1 MKMIYSG
8 EMNMSLYEFDYT
20 KMCAADTVAKSRGCI
35 YNRDTSRTTGDFA
48 VIMKEGSYAEWKISS
63 WKSGKFTVT
72 VKYSS
77 DIDGEIIAALG
88 VNAQEEASLKFVSCR
103 YYARTKKEYRTGVIR
118 CTRAVVKLKEGENIL
133 FIKLPEYGKYGT
145 VSIDALSVSDGRLCE
160 MRQPVYDISDFT
172 MENDGRAD
180 CTDAFQRA
188 LDCCKDGG
196 GTLYIHDGEYLISG
210 VALHSDTTV
219 YVDETARIYGSEN
232 QNAYPLHN
240 VSHTYIQEY
249 REGFRALFYSE
260 GSENIVIT
268 GGGIIGIKDG
278 DSDIFEG
285 HEWQRPTVITFIS
298 CSNIVISNVDIKES
312 GSWTII
318 LLECNNAIID
328 SINLEAANHI
338 NRDGIDPV
346 DSEDIFITN
355 STLQSGDD
363 VICPKSGTY
372 KGVRNLHVRNC
383 ALSSCGANGIK
394 FGSSSYQK
402 FVHCTFEDI
411 VMIHI
416 NLAGI
421 SLGSADGAEVDGIH
435 FYNIKMSSVRV
446 PVSILNGGGVRGRRI
461 DGAPMKRGY
470 MKNITIENLFADKVR
485 NNLGSHI
492 DGRCK
497 DGVSDRVSD
506 ILLKNVHIECKG
518 GHCGEVPSQPDE
530 YNGEYPDYYWCD
542 PTMPAYGLYVR
553 HTDNIHL
560 VNCEFTLLSED
571 SREAV
576 VFNDCTNVVL
586 SGTSHVSG
594 GKPESM

>member
-1 MKMIYSG
+1 MK
-8 EMNMSLYEFDYT
+8 LYEFDYT
-20 KMCAADTVAKSRGCI
+20 KMYTADTVTKSSGCI
-35 YNRDTSRTTGDFA
+35 YNRDNCRTTGNFA
-48 VIMKEGSYAEWKISS
+48 VVMHGGSYAEWKITS
-63 WKSGKFTVT
+63 WKSGKFTIT

-77 DIDGEIIAALG
+77 DIDGEITAALG
-88 VNAQEEASLKFVSCR
+88 INSEEEALLKFVPCR
-103 YYARTKKEYRTGVIR
+103 YYARTKNEYRTGVIR
-118 CTRAVVKLKEGENIL
+118 CARAVIELKKGENTL
-133 FIKLPEYGKYGT
+133 FIKLPEYEKYGT
-145 VSIDALSVSDGRLCE
+145 VSIDTISVSDGRLCE

-172 MENDGRAD
+172 AENDGTTD

-210 VALHSDTTV
+210 VVLHSNTTV
-219 YVDETARIYGSEN
+219 YIDETARIYGNED
-232 QNAYPLHN
+232 QNAYPLYN

-249 REGFRALFYSE
+249 RKGFRSLFYSE

-268 GGGIIGIKDG
+268 GGGTIGIKNG

-285 HEWQRPTVITFIS
+285 QEWQRPTVITFIS
-298 CSNIVISNVDIKES
+298 CSNTVISNIDIKES
-312 GSWTII
+312 GSWTVI

-328 SINLEAANHI
+328 SINLDAANHI

-355 STLQSGDD
+355 SALLSGDD

-372 KGVRNLHVRNC
+372 KGVQNLHVRNC
-383 ALSSCGANGIK
+383 FLSSCGANGIK
-394 FGSSSYQK
+394 FGSSSYQQLK
-402 FVHCTFEDI
+402 HCTFEDI

-421 SLGSADGAEVDGIH
+421 SLGSADGAEVDDIQ

-446 PVSILNGGGVRGRRI
+446 PISILNGGGVRGRRI

-470 MKNITIENLFADKVR
+470 MKNITIENLYADKLID
-485 NNLGSHI
+485 NFGSHI
-492 DGRCK
+492 DGRYK
-497 DGVSDRVSD
+497 DGVPDRVSD

-518 GHCGEVPSQPDE
+518 GYCNEIPSQPDE

-553 HTDNIHL
+553 HTDNIHF
-560 VNCEFTLLSED
+560 VNCEFSLLSED
-571 SREAV
+571 SREEIV
-576 VFNDCTNVVL
+576 LDDCTNVL
-586 SGTSHVSG
+586 
-594 GKPESM
+594 EN